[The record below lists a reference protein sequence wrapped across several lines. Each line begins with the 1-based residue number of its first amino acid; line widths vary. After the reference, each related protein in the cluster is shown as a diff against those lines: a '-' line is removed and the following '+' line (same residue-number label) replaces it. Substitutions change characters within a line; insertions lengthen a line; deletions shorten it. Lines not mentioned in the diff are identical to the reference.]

1 LKDFFGNIVFGLI
14 PAGDKNGRANTITHP
29 LVYLVTNRGSED
41 DAQIAAQLIAIA
53 SEPRINTLHAIKSAH
68 LGITKSQVGVP
79 LYANN
84 RWASEATQR
93 LLPFASGQPNHTG
106 FSTYFDAMWNG
117 LEASWT
123 GQKTPEKAVSDAE
136 TELRANLGNDI
147 IIR

>member
-1 LKDFFGNIVFGLI
+1 LI

-41 DAQIAAQLIAIA
+41 DAQIAAQLVAIA

-68 LGITKSQVGVP
+68 LGITKSQQNVP

-84 RWASEATQR
+84 RWASEATKL
-93 LLPFASGQPNHTG
+93 LLPHASAQPNHTG
-106 FSTYFDAMWNG
+106 FSPYFDAMWKG

-123 GQKTPEKAVSDAE
+123 GQKSPEKAVSDVEA
-136 TELRANLGNDI
+136 ELRANLGNDI